1 MSSDYI
7 NEALDFVVV
16 FVETPPP
23 KIIKKIKIQVKLTVY
38 DVAAER

>member
-23 KIIKKIKIQVKLTVY
+23 RKSLKKSKFK
-38 DVAAER
+38 